1 MTMAFNP
8 QQFKQ
13 KKKRAVDPNAPPR
26 PNLMSHD
33 KTIREGRVEFD
44 RLRDL
49 VNQQADEIA
58 ALKNKY
64 NNMQS
69 SVDRILSYL
78 SKGWS
83 KKE

>member
-1 MTMAFNP
+1 MFNP
-8 QQFKQ
+8 KMFKQ
-13 KKKRAVDPNAPPR
+13 KKKREVDPNAPPR

-33 KTIREGRVEFD
+33 KTIRESRIEFD

-78 SKGWS
+78 SKGWN
-83 KKE
+83 KK

>member
-1 MTMAFNP
+1 MFNP
-8 QQFKQ
+8 KMFKQ
-13 KKKRAVDPNAPPR
+13 KKKREVDPNAPPR

-49 VNQQADEIA
+49 VNQQADEII

-69 SVDRILSYL
+69 GVDRILSYL
-78 SKGWS
+78 SKGWN
-83 KKE
+83 KK

>member
-1 MTMAFNP
+1 MFNP
-8 QQFKQ
+8 KMFKQ
-13 KKKRAVDPNAPPR
+13 KKKREVDPNAPPR

-33 KTIREGRVEFD
+33 KTIRESRVEFD

-69 SVDRILSYL
+69 SVDRILNYL
-78 SKGWS
+78 SKGFS
-83 KKE
+83 KK

>member
-1 MTMAFNP
+1 MTFNP
-8 QQFKQ
+8 NQFKQ

-33 KTIREGRVEFD
+33 KTIRESRVEFD
-44 RLRDL
+44 RLKDL

-78 SKGWS
+78 SKGWN
-83 KKE
+83 KK

>member
-1 MTMAFNP
+1 M
-8 QQFKQ
+8 FKQ
-13 KKKRAVDPNAPPR
+13 KKKREVDPNAPPR

-33 KTIREGRVEFD
+33 KTIRESKVEFD

-58 ALKNKY
+58 TLKNKY

-83 KKE
+83 KK

>member
-1 MTMAFNP
+1 M
-8 QQFKQ
+8 FKQ
-13 KKKRAVDPNAPPR
+13 KKKREVDPNAPPR

-33 KTIREGRVEFD
+33 KTIRESRIEFD

-58 ALKNKY
+58 ALKSKY
-64 NNMQS
+64 SNMQS

-78 SKGWS
+78 SKGWN
-83 KKE
+83 KK

>member
-8 QQFKQ
+8 NQFKQ
-13 KKKRAVDPNAPPR
+13 KKKREVDPNAPPR

-33 KTIREGRVEFD
+33 KTIRESRVEFD

-69 SVDRILSYL
+69 GVDRILSYL
-78 SKGWS
+78 SKGWN
-83 KKE
+83 KK

>member
-1 MTMAFNP
+1 MFNP
-8 QQFKQ
+8 KMFKQ
-13 KKKRAVDPNAPPR
+13 KRKREVDPNAPPR

-33 KTIREGRVEFD
+33 KTIRESRIEFD

-58 ALKNKY
+58 ALKSKY
-64 NNMQS
+64 SNMQS

-78 SKGWS
+78 SKGWN
-83 KKE
+83 KK

>member
-1 MTMAFNP
+1 MFNP
-8 QQFKQ
+8 KMFKQ
-13 KKKRAVDPNAPPR
+13 KKKREVDPNAPPR

-33 KTIREGRVEFD
+33 KTIRESKVEFD

-49 VNQQADEIA
+49 VNQQAGELA
-58 ALKNKY
+58 SLKNKY

-69 SVDRILSYL
+69 SVDRILTYL

-83 KKE
+83 KK

>member
-1 MTMAFNP
+1 MAFNP

-33 KTIREGRVEFD
+33 KTIRESKVEFD

-49 VNQQADEIA
+49 VNRQADEIA
-58 ALKNKY
+58 SLKSKY
-64 NNMQS
+64 QSMQT
-69 SVDRILSYL
+69 SVDKILTYL

-83 KKE
+83 KK

>member
-1 MTMAFNP
+1 MFNP
-8 QQFKQ
+8 KMFKQ
-13 KKKRAVDPNAPPR
+13 KKKREVDPNAPPR

-33 KTIREGRVEFD
+33 KTIRESRVEFD
-44 RLRDL
+44 RLRDF

-58 ALKNKY
+58 SLKNKY

-78 SKGWS
+78 SKGWN
-83 KKE
+83 KK

>member
-1 MTMAFNP
+1 MFNP
-8 QQFKQ
+8 KMFKQ
-13 KKKRAVDPNAPPR
+13 KKKREVDPNAPPR

-33 KTIREGRVEFD
+33 KTIRESRVEFD

-69 SVDRILSYL
+69 SVDKILSYL
-78 SKGWS
+78 SKGWN
-83 KKE
+83 KK

>member
-1 MTMAFNP
+1 MFNP
-8 QQFKQ
+8 KMFKQ
-13 KKKRAVDPNAPPR
+13 KKKREVDPNAPPR

-33 KTIREGRVEFD
+33 KIIRESRIEFD

-58 ALKNKY
+58 ALKSKY
-64 NNMQS
+64 SNMQS

-78 SKGWS
+78 SKGWN
-83 KKE
+83 KK

>member
-1 MTMAFNP
+1 MFNP
-8 QQFKQ
+8 KMFKQ
-13 KKKRAVDPNAPPR
+13 KKKREVDPNAPPR

-33 KTIREGRVEFD
+33 KTIRESRVEFD
-44 RLRDL
+44 RLKDL

-83 KKE
+83 KK

>member
-1 MTMAFNP
+1 MAFNP
-8 QQFKQ
+8 NQFKQ

-33 KTIREGRVEFD
+33 KTIREGKVEFD

-69 SVDRILSYL
+69 SVDRILNYL

-83 KKE
+83 KK

>member
-1 MTMAFNP
+1 M
-8 QQFKQ
+8 FKQ
-13 KKKRAVDPNAPPR
+13 KKKREVDPNAPPR

-69 SVDRILSYL
+69 GVDRILSYL
-78 SKGWS
+78 SKGWN
-83 KKE
+83 KK

>member
-1 MTMAFNP
+1 MAFNP
-8 QQFKQ
+8 NQFKQ
-13 KKKRAVDPNAPPR
+13 KKKREVDPNAPPR

-33 KTIREGRVEFD
+33 KTIRESRVEFD

-78 SKGWS
+78 SKGWN
-83 KKE
+83 KK